1 MIFYSQYGSFNPITH
16 VYTQKDVKEIIE
28 AARIRGIRVIPE
40 FGTPGRIACL
50 FYFTNVA
57 YDLIQILKL
66 KKNRVNF
73 FLQ

>member
-40 FGTPGRIACL
+40 FGTPGRIKCM
-50 FYFTNVA
+50 F
-57 YDLIQILKL
+57 ISQISQKL
-66 KKNRVNF
+66 KFQNGTKF
-73 FLQ
+73 MQTFLQ